1 MNLTSITISVPVKSI
16 HEASRWYE
24 RCLELK
30 GHIDPAPGIREY
42 ELRPDCWLQLS
53 EGESARSEHCLLLG
67 VTDLAGERERLTSLG
82 VDVSEIQ
89 RVEGAVAFA
98 EIKDPDGNNQ
108 SYFLRPRAGTHWR
121 PR

>member
-1 MNLTSITISVPVKSI
+1 MNLTSITICVPVKSI
-16 HEASRWYE
+16 DEASRWYE
-24 RCLELK
+24 PCLELK

-67 VTDLAGERERLTSLG
+67 VENIERERKRLLSLD
-82 VDVSEIQ
+82 VDVGEIQ

-98 EIKDPDGNNQ
+98 EFKDPDGNNL
-108 SYFLRPRAGTHWR
+108 SLYEVEGS
-121 PR
+121 